1 MQTNFRGKH
10 FITLQDWSR
19 EEIETLLAVSTDLK
33 RKFAMRESTE
43 YLKNETVFLMF
54 FEQSTRTRN
63 SM

>member
-33 RKFAMRESTE
+33 R
-43 YLKNETVFLMF
+43 
-54 FEQSTRTRN
+54 
-63 SM
+63 